1 MNGLNVTGCFEGGN
15 PQEKNAVSRISGN
28 VFLVKPFCEDNQINY
43 KFRLDVAID
52 NDCIQANTV
61 NLVIDWDDSIYGQY
75 RDTFYVREPDSEWR
89 PVQGTV
95 SKHITRL
102 NFPVLPGRTYLAL
115 NPSYNYSQYI
125 ELEKKISSK
134 DGFSKRLLYTTDLGR
149 EVHLLTFGPAGK
161 RAKRVL
167 ITARTHP
174 YESAGSYC
182 VEGILEGITKMG
194 LNSLLNECEL
204 WIVPMVCPDGVA
216 DGLCRLNRIGSP
228 DLSHEI
234 DVQNDLCRA
243 FMDLIDEVKPS
254 LFLEFHNWML
264 KNHDGI
270 FYLSAWD
277 MANTI
282 LRMYMRTNSTVRKP
296 WIRGLDNFVFK
307 RKSSGLKQYA
317 AEKFGTKTA
326 TVEFPWFNRSP
337 NDIRILGLQ
346 TFLSILP
353 IA

>member
-1 MNGLNVTGCFEGGN
+1 MNDLNVTGCFEGGN
-15 PQEKNAVSRISGN
+15 PQEENAISRVSDN
-28 VFLVKPFCEDNQINY
+28 VFLVKPFCEDNQLSY
-43 KFRLDVAID
+43 KFRLDIAID
-52 NDCIQANTV
+52 NNRTQVNMV
-61 NLVIDWDDSIYGQY
+61 NLVIDWDDTTHGQY
-75 RDTFYVREPDSEWR
+75 RDTFYIKEPDSEWR
-89 PVQGTV
+89 SVQGTV
-95 SKHITRL
+95 SKHITHL

-125 ELEKKISSK
+125 ELGKKFSSK
-134 DGFSKRLLYTTDLGR
+134 DGFSKTLLYTTDLGR
-149 EVHLLTFGPAGK
+149 EIYVLTFRSAGK
-161 RAKRVL
+161 QPKRIL

-194 LNSLLNECEL
+194 INNFLNKCEL

-216 DGLCRLNRIGSP
+216 DGLCRLNRIGEP
-228 DLSHEI
+228 DLSRET
-234 DVQNDLCRA
+234 DVRSDLCRV

-277 MANTI
+277 MVNTI
-282 LRMYMRTNSTVRKP
+282 LRMKMRINSSIRKP
-296 WIRGLDNFVFK
+296 WIKGLDNFVFK

-317 AEKFGTKTA
+317 TEKFGTKTA

-337 NDIRILGLQ
+337 SDIRILGLQ
-346 TFLSILP
+346 TLLSILP